1 MRLPALLLA
10 LLAAAPALAQ
20 TTAPAPAP
28 TAPATQQQPANEQV
42 IVPEVQRRDVRIPRF
57 PSKDFEVGALVG
69 TYATQSFGASAVTGV
84 RLGYHLSEDF
94 FVEGIYALTKV
105 SDKTFEEIFPGA
117 GPLADTDKKLSYY
130 NVSAGYN
137 LFPGEIFLGSKYA
150 KASSIYVIGGVGSTK
165 FANQRKQ
172 TFNVGFGFRVLF
184 TDRWA
189 VRVDVRDHIFSYDL
203 LGVRQNTQN
212 LELTTGF
219 AYYF

>member
-1 MRLPALLLA
+1 MRLPLLLLTA
-10 LLAAAPALAQ
+10 MLSAPALAQ
-20 TTAPAPAP
+20 TSAP
-28 TAPATQQQPANEQV
+28 QQPANEQV
-42 IVPEVQRRDVRIPRF
+42 IVPEVQRRDVRIPKF
-57 PSKDFEVGALVG
+57 PSKDFEVGLLVG
-69 TYATQSFGASAVTGV
+69 TYATQSFGASAVGGL

-94 FVEGIYALTKV
+94 FVEGVYAQTKV

-137 LFPGEIFLGSKYA
+137 IFPGEIFLGSKTA
-150 KASSIYVIGGVGSTK
+150 KASSIYLIGGVGSTK

-184 TDRWA
+184 SDRWA

>member
-1 MRLPALLLA
+1 MRPTLLLITALLS
-10 LLAAAPALAQ
+10 APALAQ
-20 TTAPAPAP
+20 TAAP
-28 TAPATQQQPANEQV
+28 QQPANEQV
-42 IVPEVQRRDVRIPRF
+42 IVPEVQRREVRLPKF
-57 PSKDFEVGALVG
+57 PSKDFEVGLLAG
-69 TYATQSFGASAVTGV
+69 TYATQSFGASAVGGV

-94 FVEGIYALTKV
+94 FVEGVYAQTKV

-137 LFPGEIFLGSKYA
+137 LFPGEIFLGSKTA
-150 KASSIYVIGGVGSTK
+150 KASSIYLIGGVGSTK

-184 TDRWA
+184 SDRWA

>member
-1 MRLPALLLA
+1 MRLPLA
-10 LLAAAPALAQ
+10 LLPVALAALAAPAFAQ
-20 TTAPAPAP
+20 VTPPAP
-28 TAPATQQQPANEQV
+28 QQPANEQV
-42 IVPEVQRRDVRIPRF
+42 IVPEVQRRDVRVPQF
-57 PSKDFEVGALVG
+57 PSKDFEVGLLVG
-69 TYATQSFGASAVTGV
+69 TYATQSFGASAVGGV

-94 FVEGIYALTKV
+94 FVEGVYAQTKV
-105 SDKTFEEIFPGA
+105 SDKTFTEIFPGS
-117 GPLADTDKKLSYY
+117 GPLADTDKKLTYY

-150 KASSIYVIGGVGSTK
+150 KASSIYLIGGVGSTK

-203 LGVRQNTQN
+203 LGTRQNTQN

>member
-1 MRLPALLLA
+1 MRLPALLLPA
-10 LLAAAPALAQ
+10 LFAAPVLAQ
-20 TTAPAPAP
+20 TPPEP
-28 TAPATQQQPANEQV
+28 QPANEQV
-42 IVPEVQRRDVRIPRF
+42 IVPEVQRRDVRIPKF

-69 TYATQSFGASAVTGV
+69 TYATQSFGASAIAGL

-94 FVEGIYALTKV
+94 FVETVFAQTKV
-105 SDKTFEEIFPGA
+105 TDKTFTEIFPGS

-137 LFPGEIFLGSKYA
+137 IFPGEIFLGSKLA
-150 KASSIYVIGGVGSTK
+150 RASSIYLIGGVGSTK

-184 TDRWA
+184 SDRWA
-189 VRVDVRDHIFSYDL
+189 VRVDMRDHIFSYDL

-212 LELTTGF
+212 LELTTGI

>member
-1 MRLPALLLA
+1 MRPTLLLITA
-10 LLAAAPALAQ
+10 MLSAPALAQ
-20 TTAPAPAP
+20 TAAP
-28 TAPATQQQPANEQV
+28 QQPANEQV
-42 IVPEVQRRDVRIPRF
+42 IVPEVQRREVRLPKF
-57 PSKDFEVGALVG
+57 PSKDFEVGLLAG
-69 TYATQSFGASAVTGV
+69 TYATQSFGASAVGGV

-94 FVEGIYALTKV
+94 FVEGVYAQTKV

-137 LFPGEIFLGSKYA
+137 LFPGEIFLGSKTA
-150 KASSIYVIGGVGSTK
+150 KASSIYLIGGVGSTK

-184 TDRWA
+184 SDRWA

>member
-1 MRLPALLLA
+1 MRLPLA
-10 LLAAAPALAQ
+10 LLPVALAALAAPALAQ
-20 TTAPAPAP
+20 TAAPA
-28 TAPATQQQPANEQV
+28 QPANEQV
-42 IVPEVQRRDVRIPRF
+42 IVPEVQRRDVRVPQF
-57 PSKDFEVGALVG
+57 PSKDFEVGLLVG
-69 TYATQSFGASAVTGV
+69 TYATQSFGASAVGGV

-94 FVEGIYALTKV
+94 FVEGVYAQTKV
-105 SDKTFEEIFPGA
+105 SDKTFTEIFPGS

-150 KASSIYVIGGVGSTK
+150 KASSIYLIGGVGSTK

-203 LGVRQNTQN
+203 LGARQNTQN

>member
-1 MRLPALLLA
+1 MRPTLLLLTA
-10 LLAAAPALAQ
+10 MLSAPALAQ
-20 TTAPAPAP
+20 TAAP
-28 TAPATQQQPANEQV
+28 QQPANEQV
-42 IVPEVQRRDVRIPRF
+42 IVPEVQRRDVRLPKF
-57 PSKDFEVGALVG
+57 PSKDFEVGLLAG
-69 TYATQSFGASAVTGV
+69 TYSTQSFGTSGV
-84 RLGYHLSEDF
+84 AGLRLGYHLSEDF
-94 FVEGIYALTKV
+94 FVEGVYAQTKV

-137 LFPGEIFLGSKYA
+137 LFPGEIFIGSKYA
-150 KASSIYVIGGVGSTK
+150 KASSIYLIGGVGSTK

-184 TDRWA
+184 SDRWA

>member
-1 MRLPALLLA
+1 MRPTLLLITA
-10 LLAAAPALAQ
+10 MLSAPALAQ
-20 TTAPAPAP
+20 T
-28 TAPATQQQPANEQV
+28 ATPQQPANEQV
-42 IVPEVQRRDVRIPRF
+42 IVPEVQRRDVRLPKF
-57 PSKDFEVGALVG
+57 PSKDFEVGLLAG
-69 TYATQSFGASAVTGV
+69 TYATQSFGASAVGGV

-94 FVEGIYALTKV
+94 FVEGVYAQTKV

-137 LFPGEIFLGSKYA
+137 LFPGEIFLGSKTA
-150 KASSIYVIGGVGSTK
+150 KASSIYLIGGVGSTK

-184 TDRWA
+184 SDRWA

>member
-1 MRLPALLLA
+1 MRPILLLLTA
-10 LLAAAPALAQ
+10 MLSAPALAQ
-20 TTAPAPAP
+20 TAAP
-28 TAPATQQQPANEQV
+28 QQPANEQV
-42 IVPEVQRRDVRIPRF
+42 IVPEVQRRDVRIPKF
-57 PSKDFEVGALVG
+57 PSKDFEVGLLAG
-69 TYATQSFGASAVTGV
+69 TYATQSFGASAVGGL

-94 FVEGIYALTKV
+94 FVEGVYAQTKV

-184 TDRWA
+184 SDRWA

>member
-10 LLAAAPALAQ
+10 LFAAAPALAQ

-28 TAPATQQQPANEQV
+28 TSATQQPANEQV

-94 FVEGIYALTKV
+94 FVEGVYALTKV

-150 KASSIYVIGGVGSTK
+150 KSSSIYVIGGVGSTK

-189 VRVDVRDHIFSYDL
+189 MRVDVRDHIFSYDL

>member
-1 MRLPALLLA
+1 MRLPALLLPA
-10 LLAAAPALAQ
+10 LFAAPVLAQ
-20 TTAPAPAP
+20 TPPEP
-28 TAPATQQQPANEQV
+28 QPANEQV
-42 IVPEVQRRDVRIPRF
+42 IVPEVQRRDVRIPKF

-69 TYATQSFGASAVTGV
+69 TYATQSFGASAIAGL

-94 FVEGIYALTKV
+94 FVETVFAQTKV
-105 SDKTFEEIFPGA
+105 TDKTFTEIFPGS

-137 LFPGEIFLGSKYA
+137 IFPGEIFLGSKLA
-150 KASSIYVIGGVGSTK
+150 KASSIYLIGGVGSTK

-184 TDRWA
+184 SDRWA
-189 VRVDVRDHIFSYDL
+189 VRVDMRDHIFSYDL

-212 LELTTGF
+212 LELTTGI

>member
-1 MRLPALLLA
+1 MRLPLLLLTA
-10 LLAAAPALAQ
+10 MLSAPALAQ
-20 TTAPAPAP
+20 TSAP
-28 TAPATQQQPANEQV
+28 QQPANEQV
-42 IVPEVQRRDVRIPRF
+42 IVPEVQRRDVRIPKF
-57 PSKDFEVGALVG
+57 PSKDLEVGLLVG
-69 TYATQSFGASAVTGV
+69 TYATQSFGASAVGGL

-94 FVEGIYALTKV
+94 FVEGVYAQTKV

-117 GPLADTDKKLSYY
+117 GPLADTNKKLSYY

-137 LFPGEIFLGSKYA
+137 IFPGEIFLGSKTA
-150 KASSIYVIGGVGSTK
+150 KASSIYLIGGVGSTK

-172 TFNVGFGFRVLF
+172 TFNVGFGFRVLLS
-184 TDRWA
+184 DRWA

>member
-10 LLAAAPALAQ
+10 LTAASVAAPALAQ

-28 TAPATQQQPANEQV
+28 QAPNEQV
-42 IVPEVQRRDVRIPRF
+42 IVHEVQRRDVRIPRF

-69 TYATQSFGASAVTGV
+69 TYATQSFGASAVGGV

-94 FVEGIYALTKV
+94 FVEGVYALTKV
-105 SDKTFEEIFPGA
+105 SDKTFTEIFPGA

-137 LFPGEIFLGSKYA
+137 VFPGEIFLGSKYA

-165 FANQRKQ
+165 FANQRKH

>member
-1 MRLPALLLA
+1 MRPTLLLITA
-10 LLAAAPALAQ
+10 MLSAPALAQ
-20 TTAPAPAP
+20 TAAP
-28 TAPATQQQPANEQV
+28 QQPANEQV
-42 IVPEVQRRDVRIPRF
+42 IVPEVQRRDVRLPKF
-57 PSKDFEVGALVG
+57 PSKDFEVGLLVG
-69 TYATQSFGASAVTGV
+69 TYATQSFGASAVGGL

-94 FVEGIYALTKV
+94 FVEGVYAQTKV

-117 GPLADTDKKLSYY
+117 GPLADTDKELSYY

-137 LFPGEIFLGSKYA
+137 LFPGEIFLGSKTA
-150 KASSIYVIGGVGSTK
+150 KASSIYLVGGVGSTK

-184 TDRWA
+184 SDRWA

-212 LELTTGF
+212 LELTTAF

>member
-1 MRLPALLLA
+1 MRPTLLLLTA
-10 LLAAAPALAQ
+10 MLSAPALAQ
-20 TTAPAPAP
+20 TAAP
-28 TAPATQQQPANEQV
+28 QQPANEQV
-42 IVPEVQRRDVRIPRF
+42 IVPEVQRRDVRLPKF
-57 PSKDFEVGALVG
+57 PSKDFEVGLLAG
-69 TYATQSFGASAVTGV
+69 TYATQSFGASGV
-84 RLGYHLSEDF
+84 AGLRLGYHLSEDF
-94 FVEGIYALTKV
+94 FVEGVYAQTKV

-117 GPLADTDKKLSYY
+117 GPLADTDKKLTYY

-137 LFPGEIFLGSKYA
+137 IFPGEIFLGSKYA

-184 TDRWA
+184 SDRWA

>member
-10 LLAAAPALAQ
+10 LFAAAPALAQ

-28 TAPATQQQPANEQV
+28 TQQPANEQV

-57 PSKDFEVGALVG
+57 PSKDFEVGLLAG
-69 TYATQSFGASAVTGV
+69 TYATQSFGASAVGGV

-94 FVEGIYALTKV
+94 FVEGVYALTKV
-105 SDKTFEEIFPGA
+105 SDKTFTEIFPGA

-137 LFPGEIFLGSKYA
+137 VFPGEIFLGSKTA
-150 KASSIYVIGGVGSTK
+150 KASSIYLIGGVGSTK

-184 TDRWA
+184 SDRWA

-203 LGVRQNTQN
+203 LGVRQSTQN

>member
-1 MRLPALLLA
+1 MRLPLLLLTA
-10 LLAAAPALAQ
+10 MLSAPALAQ
-20 TTAPAPAP
+20 TAAP
-28 TAPATQQQPANEQV
+28 QQPANEQV
-42 IVPEVQRRDVRIPRF
+42 IVPEVQRRDVRIPKF
-57 PSKDFEVGALVG
+57 PSKDFEVGLLAG
-69 TYATQSFGASAVTGV
+69 TYATQSFGASTVGGL

-94 FVEGIYALTKV
+94 FVETVFAQTKV

-117 GPLADTDKKLSYY
+117 GPLADTDKKLTYY

-137 LFPGEIFLGSKYA
+137 IFPGEIFLGSKYA
-150 KASSIYVIGGVGSTK
+150 KASSIYLIGGVGSTK

-184 TDRWA
+184 SDRWA

>member
-1 MRLPALLLA
+1 MRPTLLLLTA
-10 LLAAAPALAQ
+10 MLSAPALAQ
-20 TTAPAPAP
+20 TAAP
-28 TAPATQQQPANEQV
+28 QQPANEQV
-42 IVPEVQRRDVRIPRF
+42 IVPEVQRRDVRLPKF
-57 PSKDFEVGALVG
+57 PSKDFEVGLLAG
-69 TYATQSFGASAVTGV
+69 TYATQSFGASAVGGL

-94 FVEGIYALTKV
+94 FVEGVYAQTKV

-137 LFPGEIFLGSKYA
+137 LFPGEIFLGSKTA

-184 TDRWA
+184 SDRWA

>member
-1 MRLPALLLA
+1 MRPTLLLITA
-10 LLAAAPALAQ
+10 MLSAPALAQ
-20 TTAPAPAP
+20 TAAP
-28 TAPATQQQPANEQV
+28 QQPANEQV
-42 IVPEVQRRDVRIPRF
+42 IVPEVQRRDVRLPKF
-57 PSKDFEVGALVG
+57 PSKDFEVGLLVG
-69 TYATQSFGASAVTGV
+69 TYATQSFGASAVGGL

-94 FVEGIYALTKV
+94 FVEGVYAQTKV

-137 LFPGEIFLGSKYA
+137 LFPGEIFLGSKTA
-150 KASSIYVIGGVGSTK
+150 KASSIYLVGGVGSTK

-184 TDRWA
+184 SDRWA

>member
-1 MRLPALLLA
+1 MRLPLAPLAAVAAA
-10 LLAAAPALAQ
+10 LLAAPAIAQTAAPA
-20 TTAPAPAP
+20 
-28 TAPATQQQPANEQV
+28 QQPANEQV
-42 IVPEVQRRDVRIPRF
+42 IVPEVQRRDVRIPKF
-57 PSKDFEVGALVG
+57 PSKDFEVGLLAG
-69 TYATQSFGASAVTGV
+69 TYATQSFGASAVGGV
-84 RLGYHLSEDF
+84 RLGYHLSEDV
-94 FVEGIYALTKV
+94 FVEGVYALTKV
-105 SDKTFEEIFPGA
+105 SDKTFTEIFPGS

-130 NVSAGYN
+130 NASVGYN

-150 KASSIYVIGGVGSTK
+150 KASSIYLIGGLGSTK

-184 TDRWA
+184 SDRWA

>member
-1 MRLPALLLA
+1 MRLPLILLAA
-10 LLAAAPALAQ
+10 LLAAPAFAQ
-20 TTAPAPAP
+20 TTAAP
-28 TAPATQQQPANEQV
+28 QPANEQV
-42 IVPEVQRRDVRIPRF
+42 IVPEVQRRDVRIPKF
-57 PSKDFEVGALVG
+57 PSKDFEVGLLVG
-69 TYATQSFGASAVTGV
+69 TYATQSFGTSAVGGL

-94 FVEGIYALTKV
+94 FVETVFAQTKV
-105 SDKTFEEIFPGA
+105 DDKTFEEIFPGS

-130 NVSAGYN
+130 NISAGYN
-137 LFPGEIFLGSKYA
+137 VFPGEIFLGGKLA
-150 KASSIYVIGGVGSTK
+150 KASSIYLIGGVGSTK

-184 TDRWA
+184 SDRWA

>member
-10 LLAAAPALAQ
+10 LFAAAPALAQ
-20 TTAPAPAP
+20 TTAPAP
-28 TAPATQQQPANEQV
+28 TTTQQPVNEQV
-42 IVPEVQRRDVRIPRF
+42 IVPEVQRRDVRLPKF
-57 PSKDFEVGALVG
+57 PSKDFEVGLLAG
-69 TYATQSFGASAVTGV
+69 TYATQSFGASGIAGL

-94 FVEGIYALTKV
+94 FVEGVYALTKV
-105 SDKTFEEIFPGA
+105 SDKTFTEIFPGA

-137 LFPGEIFLGSKYA
+137 VFPGEIFLGSKIA
-150 KASSIYVIGGVGSTK
+150 KASSIYLIGGVGSTK

-184 TDRWA
+184 SDRFA
-189 VRVDVRDHIFSYDL
+189 MRVDVRDHIFSYDL
-203 LGVRQNTQN
+203 LNVRQNTQN
-212 LELTTGF
+212 LELTTGI

>member
-1 MRLPALLLA
+1 MRLPLLLITA
-10 LLAAAPALAQ
+10 MLSAPALAQ
-20 TTAPAPAP
+20 TAAP
-28 TAPATQQQPANEQV
+28 QQPANEQV
-42 IVPEVQRRDVRIPRF
+42 IVPEVQRRDVRLPKF
-57 PSKDFEVGALVG
+57 PSKDFEVGLLAG
-69 TYATQSFGASAVTGV
+69 TYSTQSFGASGV
-84 RLGYHLSEDF
+84 AGLRLGYHLSEDF
-94 FVEGIYALTKV
+94 FVEGVYAQTKV

-150 KASSIYVIGGVGSTK
+150 KASSIYLIGGVGSTK

-184 TDRWA
+184 SDRWA

>member
-10 LLAAAPALAQ
+10 LSAAAPALAQ

-28 TAPATQQQPANEQV
+28 TQQPANEQV

-57 PSKDFEVGALVG
+57 PSKDFEVGLLVG
-69 TYATQSFGASAVTGV
+69 TYATQSFGASGVGGV

-94 FVEGIYALTKV
+94 FVEGVYALTKV

-137 LFPGEIFLGSKYA
+137 VFPGEIFLGSKYA

>member
-10 LLAAAPALAQ
+10 LTAASVAAPALAQ

-28 TAPATQQQPANEQV
+28 QAPNEQV

-69 TYATQSFGASAVTGV
+69 TYATQSFGASAVGGV

-94 FVEGIYALTKV
+94 FVEGVYALTKV
-105 SDKTFEEIFPGA
+105 SDKTFTEIFPGA

-137 LFPGEIFLGSKYA
+137 VFPGEIFLGSKYA

>member
-1 MRLPALLLA
+1 MRLPLLLLTA
-10 LLAAAPALAQ
+10 MLSAPALAQ
-20 TTAPAPAP
+20 TSAP
-28 TAPATQQQPANEQV
+28 QQPANEQV
-42 IVPEVQRRDVRIPRF
+42 IVPEVQRRDVRIPKF
-57 PSKDFEVGALVG
+57 PSKDLEVGLLVG
-69 TYATQSFGASAVTGV
+69 TYATQSFGASAVGGL

-94 FVEGIYALTKV
+94 FVEGVYAQTKV

-137 LFPGEIFLGSKYA
+137 IFPGEIFLGSKTA
-150 KASSIYVIGGVGSTK
+150 KASSIYLIGGVGSTK

-184 TDRWA
+184 SDRWA

>member
-1 MRLPALLLA
+1 MRLPLLLLTA
-10 LLAAAPALAQ
+10 MLSAPALAQ
-20 TTAPAPAP
+20 TSAP
-28 TAPATQQQPANEQV
+28 QQPANEQV
-42 IVPEVQRRDVRIPRF
+42 IVPEVQRRDVRIPKF
-57 PSKDFEVGALVG
+57 PSKDLEVGLLVG
-69 TYATQSFGASAVTGV
+69 TYATQSFGASAVGGL

-94 FVEGIYALTKV
+94 FVEGVYAQTKV

-117 GPLADTDKKLSYY
+117 GPLADTNKKLSYY

-137 LFPGEIFLGSKYA
+137 IFPGEIFLGSKTA
-150 KASSIYVIGGVGSTK
+150 KASSIYLIGGVGSTK

-184 TDRWA
+184 SDRWA

>member
-1 MRLPALLLA
+1 MLMRPTLLLLTA
-10 LLAAAPALAQ
+10 MLSAPALAQ
-20 TTAPAPAP
+20 TAAP
-28 TAPATQQQPANEQV
+28 QQPANEQV
-42 IVPEVQRRDVRIPRF
+42 IVPEVQRRDVRLPKF
-57 PSKDFEVGALVG
+57 PSKDFEVGLLVG
-69 TYATQSFGASAVTGV
+69 TYATQSFGASAVGGL

-94 FVEGIYALTKV
+94 FVEGVYAQTKV

-137 LFPGEIFLGSKYA
+137 LFPGEIFLGSKTA

-184 TDRWA
+184 SDRWA

>member
-1 MRLPALLLA
+1 MRSTLLLITA
-10 LLAAAPALAQ
+10 MLSAPALAQ
-20 TTAPAPAP
+20 TAAP
-28 TAPATQQQPANEQV
+28 QQPANEQV
-42 IVPEVQRRDVRIPRF
+42 IVPEVQRRDVRLPKF
-57 PSKDFEVGALVG
+57 PSKDFEVGLLVG
-69 TYATQSFGASAVTGV
+69 TYATQSFGASAVGGL

-94 FVEGIYALTKV
+94 FVEGVYAQTKV

-137 LFPGEIFLGSKYA
+137 LFPGEIFLGSKTA

-184 TDRWA
+184 SDRWA

-212 LELTTGF
+212 LELTTAF

>member
-1 MRLPALLLA
+1 MRLPLLLLTA
-10 LLAAAPALAQ
+10 ILSAPARAQTAAP
-20 TTAPAPAP
+20 
-28 TAPATQQQPANEQV
+28 QQPANEQV
-42 IVPEVQRRDVRIPRF
+42 IVPEVQRRDVRIPKF
-57 PSKDFEVGALVG
+57 PSKDFEVGLLAG
-69 TYATQSFGASAVTGV
+69 TYATQSFGASGV
-84 RLGYHLSEDF
+84 AGLRLGYHLSEDF
-94 FVEGIYALTKV
+94 FVEGVYAQTKV

-137 LFPGEIFLGSKYA
+137 IFPGEIFLGSKYA
-150 KASSIYVIGGVGSTK
+150 KASSIYLIGGVGSTK

-184 TDRWA
+184 SDRWA
-189 VRVDVRDHIFSYDL
+189 LRVDVRDHIFSYDL

-219 AYYF
+219 AFYF

>member
-1 MRLPALLLA
+1 MRLPLLLITA
-10 LLAAAPALAQ
+10 MLSAPALAQ
-20 TTAPAPAP
+20 TAAP
-28 TAPATQQQPANEQV
+28 QQPANEQV
-42 IVPEVQRRDVRIPRF
+42 IVPEVQRRDVRIPKF
-57 PSKDFEVGALVG
+57 PSKDFEVGLLAG
-69 TYATQSFGASAVTGV
+69 TYSTQSFGASGV
-84 RLGYHLSEDF
+84 AGLRLGYHLSEDF
-94 FVEGIYALTKV
+94 FVETVFAQTKV

-137 LFPGEIFLGSKYA
+137 IFPGEIFLGSKYA
-150 KASSIYVIGGVGSTK
+150 KASSIYLIGGVGSTK

-184 TDRWA
+184 SDRWA

>member
-1 MRLPALLLA
+1 MRPTLLLLTA
-10 LLAAAPALAQ
+10 MLSAPALAQ
-20 TTAPAPAP
+20 TAAP
-28 TAPATQQQPANEQV
+28 QQPANEQV
-42 IVPEVQRRDVRIPRF
+42 IVPEVQRRDVRLPKF
-57 PSKDFEVGALVG
+57 PSKDFEVGLLAG
-69 TYATQSFGASAVTGV
+69 TYSTQSFGASGV
-84 RLGYHLSEDF
+84 AGLRLGYHLSEDF
-94 FVEGIYALTKV
+94 FVEGVYAQTKV

-150 KASSIYVIGGVGSTK
+150 KASSIYLIGGVGSTK

-184 TDRWA
+184 SDRWA

>member
-1 MRLPALLLA
+1 MLMRPTLLLLTA
-10 LLAAAPALAQ
+10 MLSAPALAQ
-20 TTAPAPAP
+20 TAAP
-28 TAPATQQQPANEQV
+28 QQPANEQV
-42 IVPEVQRRDVRIPRF
+42 IVPEVQRRDVRLPKF
-57 PSKDFEVGALVG
+57 PSKDFEVGLLAG
-69 TYATQSFGASAVTGV
+69 TYATQSFGASAVGGL

-94 FVEGIYALTKV
+94 FVEGVYAQTKV

-137 LFPGEIFLGSKYA
+137 LFPGEIFLGSKTA

-184 TDRWA
+184 SDRWA

>member
-10 LLAAAPALAQ
+10 ATLAVPAFAQ
-20 TTAPAPAP
+20 STAP
-28 TAPATQQQPANEQV
+28 QQPSNEQV
-42 IVPEVQRRDVRIPRF
+42 IVPEVQRRDVRIPKF
-57 PSKDFEVGALVG
+57 PSKDFEVGLLAG
-69 TYATQSFGASAVTGV
+69 TYATQSFGASAVGGV

-94 FVEGIYALTKV
+94 FVESVYALTKV
-105 SDKTFEEIFPGA
+105 SDKTFTEIFPGS

-130 NVSAGYN
+130 NVSVGYN
-137 LFPGEIFLGSKYA
+137 VFPGEIFLGSNVA
-150 KASSIYVIGGVGSTK
+150 KASSIYLIGGVGSTK

-212 LELTTGF
+212 LELTTGV

>member
-1 MRLPALLLA
+1 MRLPALLLPA
-10 LLAAAPALAQ
+10 LFAAPVLAQ
-20 TTAPAPAP
+20 TPPES
-28 TAPATQQQPANEQV
+28 QPANEQV
-42 IVPEVQRRDVRIPRF
+42 IVPEVQRRDVRIPKF

-69 TYATQSFGASAVTGV
+69 TYATQSFGASAIAGL

-94 FVEGIYALTKV
+94 FVETVFAQTKV
-105 SDKTFEEIFPGA
+105 TDKTFTEIFPGS

-137 LFPGEIFLGSKYA
+137 IFPGEIFLGGKLA
-150 KASSIYVIGGVGSTK
+150 KASSIYLIGGVGSTK

-184 TDRWA
+184 SDRWA
-189 VRVDVRDHIFSYDL
+189 VRVDMRDHIFSYDL

-212 LELTTGF
+212 LELTTGI